1 MASVIDK
8 ELIQYF
14 IKLDDSQKK
23 SLLEM
28 IKSFLKSSD
37 DNFERVTL
45 EQYNSELDK
54 AMDRINIGEFTTF
67 EDLEKEMQLW

>member
-37 DNFERVTL
+37 DNLERVTL
-45 EQYNSELDK
+45 EQYNSDLDE
-54 AMDRINIGEFTTF
+54 AMNLINIGEFTTF